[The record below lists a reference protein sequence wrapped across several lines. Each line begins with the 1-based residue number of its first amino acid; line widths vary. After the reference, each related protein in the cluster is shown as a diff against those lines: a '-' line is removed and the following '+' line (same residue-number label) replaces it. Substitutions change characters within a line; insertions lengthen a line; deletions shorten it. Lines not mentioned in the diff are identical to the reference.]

1 MQEYSFETE
10 LNGKTLTLKTGKIAK
25 QASGAV
31 IAQMGDTSVLVT
43 VVGERKTKEG
53 IDFLPLSVEYQEK
66 IYAAGRIPG
75 NYFRREQGRPSEKEI
90 LTCRLID
97 RPIRPLF
104 AKGYGCETQ
113 VIATVMSMDKEN
125 EPDVLAMVATFAAL
139 HISELP
145 FNGPI
150 AAVRVVRVGGEFIIN
165 PTISQMA
172 ECDINIVLAGSRTGI
187 TMVEA
192 GAKVVSEADML
203 AALEAGHNALQPIIE
218 MQEKMRAAVGREKR
232 VVEAPVMDA
241 DLFAH
246 VEAEAAAKIKAAI
259 QVKDKMERRDAVA
272 LVKQELMDALPEA
285 YADRK
290 GEISEMFEKL
300 GKKVARSIILDDGHR
315 IDGRAFDEIRD
326 ISCDVDILSRPH
338 GSALFTRGETQVMG
352 ILTLGSGMDEQRVE
366 TLSGDVTK
374 PFMLHYNFPP
384 YSVGECKRV
393 GAPSRRE
400 IGHGAL
406 AFRAIEPI
414 LPSKEEFEYTVR
426 LISEVTESN
435 GSSSMGTV
443 CSCTLALMDGGV
455 PIKAPV
461 SGIAMGLVK
470 EGDKVAILS
479 DILGDEDHTGDM
491 DFKVAGTRDGVTA
504 LQMDIKINELPKEI
518 MIQALEQARK
528 GRLHILDKMLEA
540 IDTPRAEIS
549 VHAPKVHVVKINPD
563 KIRDIIGPGGKNIR
577 QIQTD
582 TNTRLEVSDDG
593 TVKITAVNAEDA
605 ARAVKIVN
613 DIGTDPEPGEEYEG
627 TVVKNADF
635 GAFVAIRP
643 GVEGLVHISELA
655 HYRVNRVSDIVN
667 EGDKLK
673 VRVLEVTRDG
683 KIRLSHKATL
693 PAPEGGEERS
703 GDEAAPRRDDGG
715 ARRDDRGPRRDDR
728 GPRRDDRGRGDRG
741 GRGGN
746 GNDRGR
752 R

>member
-31 IAQMGDTSVLVT
+31 IAQMGETSVLVT
-43 VVGERKTKEG
+43 VVGDSKKKEG

-104 AKGYGCETQ
+104 ADGYGCETQ

-125 EPDVLAMVATFAAL
+125 EPDVLAMMATFAAL

-145 FNGPI
+145 FEGPI
-150 AAVRVVRVGGEFIIN
+150 AAVRVARVDGEIIIN
-165 PTISQMA
+165 PTISEM
-172 ECDINIVLAGSRTGI
+172 ENCDINIVLAGSKTGV

-203 AALEAGHNALQPIIE
+203 EALEAGHDALQPLIE
-218 MQEKMRAAVGREKR
+218 MQEKMREAVGKEKR
-232 VVEAPVMDA
+232 VVEPPTMD
-241 DLFAH
+241 
-246 VEAEAAAKIKAAI
+246 EALYDYVAGEAAAKVKEAL
-259 QVKDKMERRDAVA
+259 QVKDKMERKAAVNA
-272 LVKQELMDALPEA
+272 VKKELVEALPEE
-285 YADRK
+285 YVERAD
-290 GEISEMFEKL
+290 EVSECFGKL
-300 GKKVARSIILDDGHR
+300 SKKVARGIILEDGHR

-326 ISCDVDILSRPH
+326 IACDVSVLDRPH

-352 ILTLGSGMDEQRVE
+352 ILTLGSGMDQQRVE
-366 TLSGDVTK
+366 TLSGEINK

-414 LPSKEEFEYTVR
+414 LPAQEDFEYTVR

-455 PIKAPV
+455 PISKPV

-491 DFKVAGTRDGVTA
+491 DFKVAGTEDGITA

-518 MIQALEQARK
+518 MVEALEQAK
-528 GRLHILDKMLEA
+528 AGRLHILGEMMKT
-540 IDTPRAEIS
+540 IDAPREDIS

-593 TVKITAVNAEDA
+593 TVKITAVNGEDA
-605 ARAVKIVN
+605 AMAVKIVN
-613 DIGTDPEPGEEYEG
+613 DIGTDPEPGEEYDG
-627 TVVKNADF
+627 VVAKVADF
-635 GAFVAIRP
+635 GAFVTIRP
-643 GVEGLVHISELA
+643 GTDGLVHISELA
-655 HYRVNRVSDIVN
+655 YNRVARVTDVVN
-667 EGDKLK
+667 EGDTLRVK
-673 VRVLEVTRDG
+673 VLEVSRDG

-693 PAPEGGEERS
+693 PKPEGYEERP
-703 GDEAAPRRDDGG
+703 PRERDDR
-715 ARRDDRGPRRDDR
+715 RRDDRG
-728 GPRRDDRGRGDRG
+728 GRRDDRGRGGRG

-746 GNDRGR
+746 DRGR